1 MEDRVRETKKIAALA
16 ETDAELHLLLLN
28 ADLQDDISSYR
39 RREAAWISLIV
50 HAVIIV
56 ALILSPKWLNK
67 SIVLVPLKDNQQTF
81 LSLPPDQLKVKP
93 PKTNVVSDMNRVAQS
108 RTPAPTKDTL
118 RKLLDARAPGL
129 PAPPAAPPP
138 SPVQQAMQE
147 HPATTQ
153 GIEPVAP
160 QPPAQTAKL
169 QAPVPSTTSKSPFDI
184 GSPGSA
190 VNQAI
195 HSVASSGQPG
205 TSGVTFGRG
214 GEYGGLRPKV
224 DTRGGLEI
232 LSDTMGVDFGPYMQR
247 LKVTVQNHWD
257 PLIPESAM
265 PPMMKK
271 GTLVIEFAIT
281 KDGKVIGMKLIQS
294 SGDVALDRAAWG
306 AITGAIPL
314 NPLPNAFAG
323 EYLLIRARF
332 YYNPDKNDFE

>member
-1 MEDRVRETKKIAALA
+1 MEDQARETKTAPADA
-16 ETDAELHLLLLN
+16 QAELHLLLLN
-28 ADLQDDISSYR
+28 AELQDDVSSYR
-39 RREAAWISLIV
+39 RREAAWISLVV

-56 ALILSPKWLNK
+56 ALVLSPKWLSRK
-67 SIVLVPLKDNQQTF
+67 IVVLPLQDKNQTF

-93 PKTNVVSDMNRVAQS
+93 PKTDVVSDKNRIAQS
-108 RTPAPTKDTL
+108 RTPAPNKETL
-118 RKLLDARAPGL
+118 RKLLDARRPGM
-129 PAPPAAPPP
+129 PQPAAPPP

-153 GIEPVAP
+153 GAEPVAP
-160 QPPAQTAKL
+160 QPPPTQTAKL
-169 QAPVPSTTSKSPFDI
+169 ETPAPSSNNKSPFAI
-184 GSPGSA
+184 GSPGST
-190 VNQAI
+190 VSQAI
-195 HSVASSGQPG
+195 HSVASNGQPG
-205 TSGVTFGRG
+205 ASSVTFGTG

-232 LSDTMGVDFGPYMQR
+232 LSDTLGVDFGPYMQR
-247 LKVTVQNHWD
+247 LKVTVQNHWE

-281 KDGKVIGMKLIQS
+281 KDGKVMGMKLIQS

-314 NPLPNAFAG
+314 NNLPTAFAG